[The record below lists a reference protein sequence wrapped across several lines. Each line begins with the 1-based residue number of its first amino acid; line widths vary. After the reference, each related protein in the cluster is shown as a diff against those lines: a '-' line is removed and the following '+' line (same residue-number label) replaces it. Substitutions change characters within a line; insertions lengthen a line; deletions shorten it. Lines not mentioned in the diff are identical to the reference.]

1 MTVAAP
7 RHPAGPARQAGAFG
21 PALRTSRGRLRPL
34 AEDDLDAVAAL
45 HRRTFGPSEMP
56 PAELLSY
63 LGELFFRH
71 PWPDARIPS
80 LVYEEGPGELVGCL
94 GVMPRPMVLDGEPIL
109 AAVSHNFM
117 VDPERRSSMAAVE
130 LMKALFA
137 GPQDLSLAEGNDS
150 SRRLWTAL
158 GGSTSLAYSIR
169 WTHPLRPARQA
180 LQVLERR
187 DHLGR
192 LAAAGLRP
200 LAALADSVAARLPG
214 SPLRPRDPG
223 APVGE
228 LDAASLARGIERL
241 SRGRTLR
248 PSYDAGTLAWL
259 LRALTLRSDRG
270 ELRTGLVGAEGDG
283 KADAGAS
290 GWYLYYARPGD
301 VGEVVQVG
309 ASEESAGPV
318 LDHLLRDARR
328 HGVLAVS
335 GLLDPPLVGAL
346 SERACLFH
354 RGRSATWLL
363 VHGRGAGGDR
373 AARALHTGDA
383 FFTHLEGEWWL

>member
-1 MTVAAP
+1 MNGAAAP
-7 RHPAGPARQAGAFG
+7 AV
-21 PALRTSRGRLRPL
+21 RTSRGRLRPL
-34 AEDDLDAVAAL
+34 AEDDLDAVVAL
-45 HRRTFGPSEMP
+45 HGRTFGPSEMP
-56 PAELLSY
+56 PAELRSY
-63 LGELFFRH
+63 LAELFFRH
-71 PWPDARIPS
+71 PWADDGIRS

-94 GVMPRPMVLDGEPIL
+94 GAMPRPMVLDGEPIV

-117 VDPERRSSMAAVE
+117 VDPEHRSSMAAIE
-130 LMKALFA
+130 LMRALFS
-137 GPQDLSLAEGNDS
+137 GPQDLTLAEGNDS

-187 DHLGR
+187 GHLGR
-192 LAAAGLRP
+192 FTSTGLRP
-200 LAALADSVAARLPG
+200 VAALADAVAARLPR
-214 SPLRPRDPG
+214 SPLRPAGPG
-223 APVGE
+223 APARE
-228 LDAASLARGIERL
+228 LDAGSLVQGIERL
-241 SRGRTLR
+241 SRRRSLR
-248 PSYDAGTLAWL
+248 PSYDADALTWL
-259 LRALTLRSDRG
+259 LSALRLRSDRG
-270 ELRTGLVGAEGDG
+270 ALRTALVGPG
-283 KADAGAS
+283 
-290 GWYLYYARPGD
+290 GWYLYYARPGG

-309 ASEESAGPV
+309 ATEESAGPV

-328 HGVLAVS
+328 QGLLAVS
-335 GLLDPPLVGAL
+335 GLLDPPLVPAL

-363 VHGRGAGGDR
+363 VHGRGAAGDR